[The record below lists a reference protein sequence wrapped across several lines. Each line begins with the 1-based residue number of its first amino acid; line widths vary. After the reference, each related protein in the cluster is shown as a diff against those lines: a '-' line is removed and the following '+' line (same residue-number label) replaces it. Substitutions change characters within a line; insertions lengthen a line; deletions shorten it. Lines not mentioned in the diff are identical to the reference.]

1 MYFLQDYIYR
11 IYGYLSSGGVVMI
24 PLLMVS
30 FVMWL
35 LIIHRALF
43 LRRLYLKTMPRQAA
57 GQMLRENR
65 LPGPEY
71 RGVNAALVRAFLAR
85 RCGRPELDAHIL
97 DETVL
102 AVVVSLDR
110 HQSAINILAGVAPL
124 LGLLGT
130 VTGMIVTFDVITQ
143 FGTGN
148 VRALAGGISEALITT
163 ETGLLVSIP
172 GLYMSGFL
180 AQRATTLKQRTA
192 SAGIYLK
199 RFLTEAA

>member
-1 MYFLQDYIYR
+1 MSTQGSIHLAL
-11 IYGYLSSGGVVMI
+11 G
-24 PLLMVS
+24 LLV
-30 FVMWL
+30 L
-35 LIIHRALF
+35 LIVF
-43 LRRLYLKTMPRQAA
+43 V
-57 GQMLRENR
+57 
-65 LPGPEY
+65 
-71 RGVNAALVRAFLAR
+71 GVNAALVRSFLNR
-85 RCGRPELDAHIL
+85 RSGDPELDGHIL
-97 DETVL
+97 DEAVL

-130 VTGMIVTFDVITQ
+130 VIGMIVTFDVITR

-163 ETGLLVSIP
+163 QTGLLVSIP

-180 AQRATTLKQRTA
+180 SQRAATLKQRVA

-199 RFLTEAA
+199 RFLPA

>member
-1 MYFLQDYIYR
+1 MNWLHDYISR
-11 IYGYLSSGGVVMI
+11 VGDYLSSGGVVMI
-24 PLLMVS
+24 PLLVVS
-30 FVMWL
+30 LVMWL
-35 LIIHRALF
+35 LIINRALF
-43 LRRLYLKTMPRQAA
+43 LRRLYVKNIPRRTA
-57 GQMLRENR
+57 GQMIRENR
-65 LPGPEY
+65 LPGPQY
-71 RGVNAALVRAFLAR
+71 LGANAALVRLFLNR
-85 RCGRPELDAHIL
+85 RCGHPELDAHIL

-102 AVVVSLDR
+102 AVVTSLDR

-130 VTGMIVTFDVITQ
+130 VIGMIVTFDVITQ

-163 ETGLLVSIP
+163 QTGLLVSIP

-180 AQRATTLKQRTA
+180 SQRATTIKQRAA

-199 RFLTEAA
+199 RFLT